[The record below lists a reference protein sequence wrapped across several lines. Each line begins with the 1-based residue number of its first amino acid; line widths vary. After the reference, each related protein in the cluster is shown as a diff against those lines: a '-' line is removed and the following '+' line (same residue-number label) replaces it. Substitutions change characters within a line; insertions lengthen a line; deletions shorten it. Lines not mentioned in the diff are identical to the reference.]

1 MTRVH
6 AALEVAIAAA
16 APRGFFATSKFCGPA
31 GYRRSTLSEAIA
43 QRWQVVREALTGEAA
58 QPLCANS
65 IEAALMQGLTAH
77 GALVY

>member
-1 MTRVH
+1 MSAGVKRILLLNQGIGGDTGRH
-6 AALEVAIAAA
+6 WLRSAPPPRCGAA
-16 APRGFFATSKFCGPA
+16 
-31 GYRRSTLSEAIA
+31 
-43 QRWQVVREALTGEAA
+43 WQVVREALTGEAA